1 MKRKTSFRLTVAAL
15 VIIGAVTA
23 IALSDYLTFTS
34 SAAQPVYLKIN
45 DAVVTAEVAS
55 TPNQWEKGLGG
66 RERLDAHNGMLFV
79 FPWRRQYT
87 FWMQGM
93 QFPLDLLFIDD
104 TQIVDIVE
112 NLPAPPIRGEI
123 AEYTSTEKASRVLE
137 VPAGWVTKN
146 NVRRGDHMFML
157 AQ

>member
-112 NLPAPPIRGEI
+112 NLPAP
-123 AEYTSTEKASRVLE
+123 
-137 VPAGWVTKN
+137 
-146 NVRRGDHMFML
+146 
-157 AQ
+157 